1 MGRANLGR
9 HRPHGAPHP
18 TKHGAHEQGPPQ
30 VNPKH
35 TGDLQL
41 PGKVRKKS
49 HRVQIIF
56 ECPSPTVPVTSYVF
70 HANQHT
76 LNLHLRNRPLHRDK
90 KIPGG
95 TALERWVTKPYLPR
109 PFFLLTQRV
118 ETGNQSHF
126 PSYRLLFS
134 ALQRDELF
142 LLLLN
147 RLPIR
152 LLWHFY
158 LLSQLTS
165 FSLSGPAESD
175 RAGGN
180 CSGVNYTRGPA
191 WHLLL
196 MRRPNMADTPLI

>member
-1 MGRANLGR
+1 MPLPDPSSHVLRL
-9 HRPHGAPHP
+9 PHWA
-18 TKHGAHEQGPPQ
+18 AHSE
-30 VNPKH
+30 
-35 TGDLQL
+35 
-41 PGKVRKKS
+41 S
-49 HRVQIIF
+49 
-56 ECPSPTVPVTSYVF
+56 PSEKPAASSR
-70 HANQHT
+70 Q
-76 LNLHLRNRPLHRDK
+76 

-95 TALERWVTKPYLPR
+95 TALERWVTKPYLPH

-126 PSYRLLFS
+126 PSYRLLLS

-152 LLWHFY
+152 FLWHFY

-196 MRRPNMADTPLI
+196 TRRPNTADTPLI